1 MKDRPP
7 PDSSEYTKWLKE
19 KANLELT
26 IADARMG
33 IPIYERHSIISQ
45 IPSSLSLRRSVLSLF
60 NKNNIF
66 RESFALSSIGGLSL
80 WLDAS
85 DYSSLTLSG
94 SSVTQW
100 NDKSGNRFNM
110 SNIPSFLMPTYNATG
125 FNGNPTVSFVR
136 NASGYPSALENAE
149 FSFTSKSLTLFFISQ
164 RIGSGAKY
172 QRFISTTNTT
182 NNDYNNSESF
192 TVDSGDLNKYLQFDR
207 NNNNINS
214 EFTTTNPFMGEL
226 IVNGTGT
233 TVGNFNTLANYIYA
247 NGSQLASTTDAG
259 LAAGA
264 SFNILRVRLGAA
276 APAGALNDGGFSSF
290 HGNMSEVLLFNR
302 VLTTSEFTS
311 VEGYLAW
318 KWGLQS
324 SLPSN
329 HPYFS
334 AKP

>member
-1 MKDRPP
+1 
-7 PDSSEYTKWLKE
+7 
-19 KANLELT
+19 
-26 IADARMG
+26 
-33 IPIYERHSIISQ
+33 
-45 IPSSLSLRRSVLSLF
+45 VLSLF

-136 NASGYPSALENAE
+136 NASGYPSPLENAA

-264 SFNILRVRLGAA
+264 SLIFFAFV
-276 APAGALNDGGFSSF
+276 
-290 HGNMSEVLLFNR
+290 
-302 VLTTSEFTS
+302 
-311 VEGYLAW
+311 
-318 KWGLQS
+318 
-324 SLPSN
+324 
-329 HPYFS
+329 
-334 AKP
+334 